1 MYTHVFSLNF
11 TIQSNNAEAKD
22 VTHEEVMEKVN
33 FLLERYKGNNL
44 MMFVDH
50 LDSRLAKNVS

>member
-1 MYTHVFSLNF
+1 LNF
-11 TIQSNNAEAKD
+11 TIQSKKAEAKD

-33 FLLERYKGNNL
+33 FLLGKYGGENL

-50 LDSRLAKNVS
+50 LDSRLAKNAS